1 MPNIRVLPPVQV
13 ASQTQ
18 TVNGRSYTGSPGSVL
33 DVPDFD
39 ANVLTANN
47 WTKVAVSGATSAR
60 PTNPARG
67 MFFVDTTLAYVIC
80 WDGAAWRN
88 PATGASV

>member
-13 ASQTQ
+13 ASASI
-18 TVNGRSYTGSPGSVL
+18 TVNGRSYTGAPGSVL

-67 MFFVDTTLAYVIC
+67 MFFLDTTLAYMVVF
-80 WDGAAWRN
+80 DGSLWRN